1 MLFNSYEFIFAF
13 LPVALMSFF
22 ASGVVNMRAATLW
35 LTLASFGF
43 CSWWSIHSPLIL
55 LASVAFNLLT
65 GYAIAAARSQKI
77 AKRLLHLGMA
87 AEAADGAAGV
97 PGDPHGK
104 CEVHHVHVGTSENHQ
119 YALVVRLILV
129 LQLALSDLQGVAD
142 NPRLIGAKSERRPDL
157 LLTVLEGSGLQG
169 GAACGIIRDA

>member
-104 CEVHHVHVGTSENHQ
+104 CEVHHAGGSLWPAWLSGKARTSACFGHVVAEVMAVSP
-119 YALVVRLILV
+119 IL
-129 LQLALSDLQGVAD
+129 
-142 NPRLIGAKSERRPDL
+142 RI
-157 LLTVLEGSGLQG
+157 
-169 GAACGIIRDA
+169 DAG